1 MRTYRDSTG
10 VGIHIGIGIGL
21 GLGGSLIEMFSE
33 S

>member
-21 GLGGSLIEMFSE
+21 GLGGSSIEMFSE